1 MALKITIRHSG
12 MRATARNEAAAAAA
26 VLSVGTGV
34 VSASAPSDPIPFP
47 CTGSPLDSATTCSL
61 YGHTGGNAGDA
72 SGGDTPNL
80 GGGGGGGSL
89 QF

>member
-1 MALKITIRHSG
+1 MLKPTRSI
-12 MRATARNEAAAAAA
+12 AAVFAGAAVAA